1 MPRFP
6 VLIAALLAALS
17 IPMAIVPQAQA
28 QARRMIYV
36 KNACDRPVRILFFHT
51 DAKGGHQ
58 QGWYYFN
65 PAEGSYLRSQAGD
78 KLTQIED
85 QPLYAY
91 AETTD
96 AAKRLHWQGEGPEVR
111 QDGGFYR
118 TMPLST
124 RIDADGDLLARIT
137 CN

>member
-1 MPRFP
+1 MARYFSLAAAA
-6 VLIAALLAALS
+6 LIALAGLA
-17 IPMAIVPQAQA
+17 PQAQA
-28 QARRMIYV
+28 QARRLIYV
-36 KNACDRPVRILFFHT
+36 KNACERPVRIIFFHT

-65 PAEGSYLRSQAGD
+65 PGESSYLRSPAGG

-85 QPLYAY
+85 EPLYAY

-96 AAKRLHWQGEGPEVR
+96 AAKRLHWQGTGPEVR

-124 RIDADGDLLARIT
+124 RIDADGDLLARMT